1 MTEDETGE
9 VELNTKHESQQ
20 DIKIKQEITNA
31 ETKTQRYE
39 VDRDRR
45 QTWDWRTEWSTRGD
59 QQT

>member
-20 DIKIKQEITNA
+20 HIKIKQEINT

-45 QTWDWRTEWSTRGD
+45 QT
-59 QQT
+59 

>member
-31 ETKTQRYE
+31 ETKTQRHE

-45 QTWDWRTEWSTRGD
+45 QT
-59 QQT
+59 